1 MSLVKGGSV
10 VRAWRSWLK
19 LTQLAVELGSSLAGG
34 ANGVKHSER
43 PAPSP
48 LSLAIPSSPL
58 MRQRTA
64 VQ

>member
-1 MSLVKGGSV
+1 M
-10 VRAWRSWLK
+10 RAWRSWLK